1 MAERLGVGFV
11 GAGFVVDVFH
21 SRTWVGV
28 RDADITAVMSPSGT
42 RAEQVAQ
49 TCRRTG
55 VGEPSVYRDVAE
67 LVRDP
72 RVDAVWVAVPNDVRV
87 GVVETIC
94 EEVRS
99 GRADL
104 RAIAIEKPLARTV
117 AEARRIVESVEDV
130 GLLHG
135 YLENQV
141 FAPAL
146 TKVRELA
153 WARGAALSGS
163 PYLARAA
170 EEHSGPHEAWFWSG
184 ERQGGGVLNDML
196 CHSVEAARHLLTKPG
211 ARKAEWLTPK
221 SITAS
226 IASLKW
232 TRPGYAAELAERY
245 EGIDYKRSPAE
256 DYARATVLFE
266 NGEGQQVVAEATTS
280 WSYVGAGLRLS
291 FELLGPEYAAAVN
304 TLDTEARIFLSRR
317 VVGESGEDLV
327 EKQNAEQGLMPVLA
341 DEAFS
346 YGYLHE
352 DRHMVE
358 SFREGRQPE
367 EDLRDGLTVTE
378 LLMAAYLS
386 AEEGRSVTLPVAN
399 LAEFVPAVAR
409 GTWDP
414 RAIPVGV
421 GDARRT

>member
-1 MAERLGVGFV
+1 MTQRLGVGFV
-11 GAGFVVDVFH
+11 GAGFVVDLFH
-21 SRTWVGV
+21 SRTWLGV
-28 RDADITAVMSPSGT
+28 RDADITAVMSQTGS
-42 RAEQVAQ
+42 RAERVAE
-49 TCRRTG
+49 TCRETG
-55 VGEPSVYRDVAE
+55 VGDPTVHRELAE

-72 RVDAVWVAVPNDVRV
+72 AVDAVWVAVPNDARV
-87 GVVETIC
+87 ATVETIC
-94 EEVRS
+94 DEVRS

-104 RAIAIEKPLARTV
+104 VGIAIEKPLARTV
-117 AEARRIVESVEDV
+117 AEARRIVDMVEDA

-141 FAPAL
+141 FAPAV
-146 TKVRELA
+146 TRVRELS
-153 WARGAALSGS
+153 WARGAALTGP

-184 ERQGGGVLNDML
+184 RRQGGGVLNDML

-211 ARKAEWLTPK
+211 VRKRDWLTPK
-221 SITAS
+221 SVAAA

-232 TRPGYAAELAERY
+232 TRPSYADELAERY
-245 EGIDYKRSPAE
+245 EGIDYRRAPAE
-256 DYARATVLFE
+256 DYARATVVFE
-266 NGEGQQVVAEATTS
+266 NADGQQVVAEATTS
-280 WSYVGAGLRLS
+280 WSFVGPGLRLS
-291 FELLGPEYAAAVN
+291 FELLGPEYSAAVN

-317 VVGESGEDLV
+317 VIGQAGEDLV
-327 EKQNAEQGLMPVLA
+327 EKQNAEQGLMPVLP

-358 SFREGRQPE
+358 AFRAGRQPD
-367 EDLRDGLTVTE
+367 EDLQDGLLVTE

-386 AEEGRSVTLPVAN
+386 AEEGRTVTFPVSN
-399 LAEFVPAVAR
+399 LEEFVPAVAR

-414 RAIPVGV
+414 RAIP
-421 GDARRT
+421 ARG

>member
-11 GAGFVVDVFH
+11 GAGFVVDLFH
-21 SRTWVGV
+21 SRTWVGI
-28 RDADITAVMSPSGT
+28 RGADITAVMSPTGA
-42 RAEQVAQ
+42 RAEKVAE
-49 TCRRTG
+49 TCRRSG
-55 VGEPSVYRDVAE
+55 VGEPAVYRDVAE

-72 RVDAVWVAVPNDVRV
+72 GVDAVWVAVPNDVRV

-94 EEVRS
+94 DEVRS
-99 GRADL
+99 GRAEL

-117 AEARRIVESVEDV
+117 AEARRIVDSVEEV

-146 TKVRELA
+146 SKVRELA
-153 WARGAALSGS
+153 WARGAALSGP

-184 ERQGGGVLNDML
+184 QRQGGGVLNDML

-221 SITAS
+221 SVNAS

-232 TRPGYAAELAERY
+232 TRPAYAAELAERY
-245 EGIDYKRSPAE
+245 EGIDYGHSPAE
-256 DYARATVLFE
+256 DYARATVVFE

-317 VVGESGEDLV
+317 VLGESGEDLV

-352 DRHMVE
+352 DRHMVDA
-358 SFREGRQPE
+358 FRAGRQPE
-367 EDLRDGLTVTE
+367 EDLRDGFTVTE

-386 AEEGRSVTLPVAN
+386 AEEGRAVALPVAN
-399 LAEFVPAVAR
+399 LEEFVPAVAQ